1 MINTKEFMTKTE
13 YIDRK
18 DVSPRE
24 DVYLIGIDIGY
35 SAVKCISENTAAV
48 FPSFAIPDNKMG
60 TFGDLG
66 SEFIRYRNLVTN
78 ECWLVGKI
86 AASVLSDDDTSVS
99 THSLCRRDRFQDPMF
114 RVITETGLGL
124 ACIKD
129 KSETYKKKKIYVET
143 GLPPRY
149 MTKGASDCEDLTEII
164 AGKHKFSLQLG
175 QEKPVEF
182 EMIISSDAVHI
193 MPQPMGTLFSAA
205 VNNEHE
211 MLPIAADLL
220 NKNVL
225 IFDTHMGKRIIFM
238 CRHPFVKQSI

>member
-86 AASVLSDDDTSVS
+86 AAYVSVFARLNRLFYKRMTAHKNDTFPHV
-99 THSLCRRDRFQDPMF
+99 R
-114 RVITETGLGL
+114 
-124 ACIKD
+124 
-129 KSETYKKKKIYVET
+129 
-143 GLPPRY
+143 
-149 MTKGASDCEDLTEII
+149 
-164 AGKHKFSLQLG
+164 
-175 QEKPVEF
+175 
-182 EMIISSDAVHI
+182 
-193 MPQPMGTLFSAA
+193 MP
-205 VNNEHE
+205 
-211 MLPIAADLL
+211 
-220 NKNVL
+220 
-225 IFDTHMGKRIIFM
+225 
-238 CRHPFVKQSI
+238 